1 MMTNKRRY
9 FLTIVSLSIGMII
22 SLLISYL
29 KKGKLDSKAWLSY
42 GTVFTYSLLIVLGIG
57 WYLQRKSKK
66 EKNDSQ

>member
-9 FLTIVSLSIGMII
+9 FLTIVSLSVGMII
-22 SLLISYL
+22 SLLIFYL
-29 KKGKLDSKAWLSY
+29 KKGKFDNHTWLSY

-66 EKNDSQ
+66 DKKNSQ